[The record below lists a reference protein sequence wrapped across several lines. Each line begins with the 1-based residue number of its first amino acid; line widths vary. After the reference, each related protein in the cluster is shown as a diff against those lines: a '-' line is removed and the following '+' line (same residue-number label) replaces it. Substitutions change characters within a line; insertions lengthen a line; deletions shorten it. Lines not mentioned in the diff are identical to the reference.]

1 MSAGNKPAAL
11 CDRGRYP
18 SRAYVSTHAPSPR
31 PPPIA
36 TGTSGERPSSP
47 RDWLAHAPVTRA
59 LLFLNVAVFVVQVAR
74 THHVM
79 DLTPDGAL
87 ALGANY
93 GLATIGESRWETL
106 VTACFLHAGIIHLG
120 FNMLALW
127 QAGPLVERAVGS
139 ARMAPM
145 YLVAG
150 AFGNLLSVGYGWLR
164 PSGSFSVGASGAISG
179 VIAAALVVGWRV
191 SGWRGPLT
199 QAMAKW
205 LGFLVLFG
213 ILSSASGGRIDN
225 AAHIGGALAG
235 AAIAS
240 MWRRGHRY
248 SAGATA
254 AILATCASVLVA
266 CVAIVAYH
274 DRTDRFATMILQ
286 ERSETVE
293 RALRQRRCGDAA
305 FALAAV
311 DRLRDPVGSETSL
324 RDRVE
329 QLCGP
334 PNR

>member
-1 MSAGNKPAAL
+1 MGNKPAAL
-11 CDRGRYP
+11 YDGGRYP
-18 SRAYVSTHAPSPR
+18 ARAYVSTRAPSPR

-36 TGTSGERPSSP
+36 TGMPDDRPPSP
-47 RDWLAHAPVTRA
+47 RDWLSHAPVTRA
-59 LLFLNVAVFVVQVAR
+59 LLFLNAAVFVVEVAR
-74 THHVM
+74 SHHVM
-79 DLTPDGAL
+79 DLPPKDAL

-150 AFGNLLSVGYGWLR
+150 AFGNLLSVGYGWLAR
-164 PSGSFSVGASGAISG
+164 SGSFSVGASGAISG
-179 VIAAALVVGWRV
+179 VIAAALIVGWRV

-199 QAMAKW
+199 QAMARW
-205 LGFLVLFG
+205 LGFVVLFG
-213 ILSSASGGRIDN
+213 ILSNASGGRIDN

-235 AAIAS
+235 AVIAA
-240 MWRRGHRY
+240 MWRRGQRY

-254 AILATCASVLVA
+254 AILAICVSVLVA
-266 CVAIVAYH
+266 CIAVVAYH
-274 DRTDRFATMILQ
+274 DRTDPFATMILE
-286 ERSETVE
+286 ERSESVE
-293 RALRQRRCGDAA
+293 RALRQGGCRDAHI
-305 FALAAV
+305 ALAAV
-311 DRLRDPVGSETSL
+311 DRLRDPVGPETSL

-329 QLCGP
+329 GLCDR

>member
-1 MSAGNKPAAL
+1 
-11 CDRGRYP
+11 
-18 SRAYVSTHAPSPR
+18 
-31 PPPIA
+31 
-36 TGTSGERPSSP
+36 
-47 RDWLAHAPVTRA
+47 
-59 LLFLNVAVFVVQVAR
+59 
-74 THHVM
+74 M
-79 DLTPDGAL
+79 DLPPDGAL
-87 ALGANY
+87 ALGASY

-106 VTACFLHAGIIHLG
+106 VTACFLHGGIIHLG

-213 ILSSASGGRIDN
+213 ILSNASGGHIDN

-235 AAIAS
+235 ATIATL
-240 MWRRGHRY
+240 WRRGQRY
-248 SAGATA
+248 STGATA
-254 AILATCASVLVA
+254 AILASCASVLVA

-274 DRTDRFATMILQ
+274 DRTDRFATMILE
-286 ERSETVE
+286 ERSQFVE
-293 RALRQRRCGDAA
+293 RALRQGRCPDATI
-305 FALAAV
+305 ALAAV
-311 DRLRDPVGSETSL
+311 DRLRDPVGPETSL
-324 RDRVE
+324 RNRVE
-329 QLCGP
+329 QLCER